1 MLPKGWRARVKIRG
15 GLCMNLDDALI
26 GSKVSFCEAVVIPR
40 EPRVLS
46 FRPLSVNAYLAMIMR
61 QV

>member
-1 MLPKGWRARVKIRG
+1 
-15 GLCMNLDDALI
+15 MNLDDALI